1 MIFNKSLPRI
11 DENNTKDAI
20 IKLADHIRYSQEQ
33 LEYILSNL
41 DSQNIV
47 EIDTSVTPVRDTTQG
62 SSSETS
68 FFAKGA
74 NGESFFAGTN
84 SKGKFEFTLKAN
96 GKTLMRLDDN
106 GNLIID
112 QGGQING

>member
-1 MIFNKSLPRI
+1 MIFGKSLPRI

-20 IKLADHIRYSQEQ
+20 IKLADHIRYTQEQ

-41 DSQNIV
+41 DSQNII
-47 EIDTSVTPVRDTTQG
+47 EIDTDKTPVRDSAQG
-62 SSSETS
+62 SSTGTS
-68 FFAKGA
+68 FYAKGA

-96 GKTLMRLDDN
+96 GKTIMHLDDN

-112 QGGQING
+112 QGGQTDG